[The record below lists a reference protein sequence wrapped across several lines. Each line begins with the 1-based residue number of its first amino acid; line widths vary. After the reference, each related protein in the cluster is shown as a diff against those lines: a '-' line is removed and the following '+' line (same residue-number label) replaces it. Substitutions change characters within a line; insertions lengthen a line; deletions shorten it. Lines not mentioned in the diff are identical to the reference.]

1 MKKTL
6 RKTLRTAEHILLRK
20 LLVDARTE
28 AGLSQAQVAD
38 TLQWPQSDVS
48 KIETGE
54 RRLDVIEF
62 VRLCKALGEEPSDLI
77 KKLS

>member
-6 RKTLRTAEHILLRK
+6 RKTLRSPEHVLLRQ

-28 AGLSQAQVAD
+28 SGLSQVQVANA
-38 TLQWPQSDVS
+38 LQWPQSDIS

-62 VRLCKALGEEPSDLI
+62 VKLCKALGQEPSKVI
-77 KKLS
+77 KQLG